1 MKNARVRT
9 MKDPHTCVIC
19 YVILRSRDDRRTHYN
34 GALHKMLAELR
45 RTYKGMTYKVKTLEE
60 KIEILKDKEP
70 ILGLDSIYMY
80 APDEK
85 EERLYECRMCN
96 CVMKSRTI
104 YCHVIG
110 VQHRVLFLNQSNS
123 SAGIGKRFQ
132 CDSLNKYEF
141 LLKQCKF
148 AEKLYGKKEINVVDG
163 AYVPRSAKAQR
174 RDASSFRF
182 GKKNVKQPVN
192 HKGPNSG
199 GGSTMQHNA
208 SKTRG
213 NAMSSKYPRNSGKAN
228 EHAPHGVD
236 LQCTMDGGGATFRE
250 LKADHEAKMRE
261 LYSSNSQNSGNT
273 MMELESDCDVSSFW
287 CNEELFEFLGTYKV
301 ESDDDVAFARKVSER
316 FTNALVRQKTRM
328 EALRRLIA
336 DSKKRL
342 KVDNKAS
349 LKFPRVNK
357 TQNKRKQPPPAQVSK
372 KRTKAY
378 TFYLKRKYP
387 FQNPTPDTRNKR
399 GKRGKGSQ
407 QSSFNKPKQ
416 RRGRGAVRPAEYDNR
431 YNQNQWLPDSQFGGG
446 GPVDGPRPLFKQG
459 PGRFEDRTPLSD
471 QNQQYFGP
479 PMDRQGPY
487 NEPRQPFGSGANRPG
502 DFDARPSRNLQ
513 FAASR
518 LDDHEPRP
526 PFRPETD
533 RFQEYDTSYKL
544 HLWLPRSK
552 FGNGGS
558 TDGPRSPFEP
568 ETRWL
573 EEPEP
578 RYNQSQWVPG
588 SQFDNK
594 GSFNESRQAG
604 GLGAGRRDEEDDM
617 YNQNQHFP
625 DSRFDDRGPY
635 SEPRSSFGPGVDN
648 SLDPRSHQHP
658 DSFGPSSDMR
668 HGQWSGQGPPRGGSF
683 SPRGFADNMRD
694 LSPGYHM

>member
-372 KRTKAY
+372 KRTK
-378 TFYLKRKYP
+378 
-387 FQNPTPDTRNKR
+387 
-399 GKRGKGSQ
+399 
-407 QSSFNKPKQ
+407 
-416 RRGRGAVRPAEYDNR
+416 EYDNR